1 MNIGII
7 LAGGK
12 GLRLGSNV
20 PKQMLLLGPKPV
32 IAWSVDTFH
41 KTKCIDKIIIVS
53 EKNHL
58 KQMKE
63 LFPEK
68 NYPKILSFIEGGE
81 ERSDSS
87 YNAIISGK
95 FSDEDIFLF
104 HDAARPFVTEEIIV
118 NMIKKVQETG
128 ACGTYIPSSDTVA
141 IVNNSLIELIPERR
155 KVFSAQTPQ
164 GFKYWIIKKAHE
176 FQYKINNP
184 AITDDVSL
192 VINMGTN
199 ASIING
205 SPLNIKITTDMDLKF
220 AEFLVKAGYIC

>member
-1 MNIGII
+1 MNIGVI

-12 GLRLGSNV
+12 GLRLGSDI
-20 PKQMLLLGPKPV
+20 PKQILHLGSKPV

-41 KTKCIDKIIIVS
+41 KCENIDKLIIVS
-53 EKNHL
+53 EKNLL
-58 KQMKE
+58 KQIKE

-68 NYPKILSFIEGGE
+68 NYPKILSFTEGGE

-87 YNAIISGK
+87 YNAIISGN

-118 NMIKKVQETG
+118 NMIKKVQEKG

-141 IVNNSLIELIPERR
+141 IVNNSLIESIPERR

-164 GFKYWIIKKAHE
+164 GFRYGIIKKAHE
-176 FQYKINNP
+176 LQKKIKNTD
-184 AITDDVSL
+184 ITDDVSL
-192 VINMGTN
+192 VINMGTDV
-199 ASIING
+199 SVING
-205 SPLNIKITTDMDLKF
+205 SPLNIKITTDIDLKF
-220 AEFLVKAGYIC
+220 AEYLVNGGFIC